1 MIQGI
6 RITSNNL
13 SGTTASVT
21 FSATTGGTID
31 LGTQTIPF
39 NNISSYPYGTYN
51 LDVVEY
57 DRTYEINVHAPLTG
71 QTA

>member
-6 RITSNNL
+6 RITSANL

-21 FSATTGGTID
+21 FLPSTGGTIN

-39 NNISSYPYGTYN
+39 NNKDFFKNTFFYFRGKN
-51 LDVVEY
+51 
-57 DRTYEINVHAPLTG
+57 REIKLSMRAPFRQKHLP
-71 QTA
+71 